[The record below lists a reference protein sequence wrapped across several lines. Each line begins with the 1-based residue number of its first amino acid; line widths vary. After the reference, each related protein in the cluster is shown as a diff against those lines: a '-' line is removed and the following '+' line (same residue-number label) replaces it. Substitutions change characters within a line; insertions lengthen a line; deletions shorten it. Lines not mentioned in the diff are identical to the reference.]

1 MWRPFK
7 MKKVEAIIREEKLER
22 VKGLLEEIGYFG
34 MTMTEVSG
42 RGRQKGVP
50 VKWGSKEYRIDFI
63 PKLKIEL
70 VVMNEDVSAV
80 VNAIIKGARTGE
92 IGDGKIFIIPIENAI
107 RVRTG
112 DSGDGAV

>member
-1 MWRPFK
+1 

-22 VKGLLEEIGYFG
+22 VKEFLEELGYFG

-50 VKWGSKEYRIDFI
+50 LKWGAKEYRLEFL

-70 VVMNEDVSAV
+70 VVMDEDVSAV
-80 VNAIIKGARTGE
+80 VNAIVKGARTGE
-92 IGDGKIFIIPIENAI
+92 IGDGKIFIIPIEDAV

-112 DSGDGAV
+112 DTCSNAV

>member
-1 MWRPFK
+1 

-22 VKGLLEEIGYFG
+22 VKGFLEELGYFG

-42 RGRQKGVP
+42 RGRQKGTS
-50 VKWGSKEYRIDFI
+50 VKFGQKEYRLDFL

-70 VVMNEDVSAV
+70 VVMDEDVSQV
-80 VNAIIKGARTGE
+80 VNAIVKGARTGE
-92 IGDGKIFIIPIENAI
+92 IGDGKIFIIPIEDAI

-112 DSGDGAV
+112 DSGNSGV